1 MNEILPSDVL
11 QRLDERHE
19 QLLAELDVLNE
30 RLESALGAC
39 AKPTCT
45 EQASHTLAATEL
57 DSYRHTPSIAGG
69 RDGRSC

>member
-1 MNEILPSDVL
+1 MNEILPSEVL

-39 AKPTCT
+39 AKPADPK
-45 EQASHTLAATEL
+45 Q
-57 DSYRHTPSIAGG
+57 PSPVTAEVAG
-69 RDGRSC
+69 